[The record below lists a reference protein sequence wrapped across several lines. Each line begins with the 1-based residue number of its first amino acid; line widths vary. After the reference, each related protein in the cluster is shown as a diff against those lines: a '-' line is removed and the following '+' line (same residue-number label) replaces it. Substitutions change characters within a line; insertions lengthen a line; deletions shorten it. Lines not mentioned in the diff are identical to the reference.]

1 MSSFLHEPR
10 ISATESG
17 FLSHFVVVFLTR
29 SGCHL
34 CDDARPIVVRE
45 IGRAG
50 GSMVETD
57 IDEDDRLTRD
67 YGMRIP
73 VVLGSDGTV
82 LDEGIIDGKRLRTAL
97 RSL

>member
-1 MSSFLHEPR
+1 
-10 ISATESG
+10 
-17 FLSHFVVVFLTR
+17 
-29 SGCHL
+29 
-34 CDDARPIVVRE
+34 
-45 IGRAG
+45 
-50 GSMVETD
+50 MVETD